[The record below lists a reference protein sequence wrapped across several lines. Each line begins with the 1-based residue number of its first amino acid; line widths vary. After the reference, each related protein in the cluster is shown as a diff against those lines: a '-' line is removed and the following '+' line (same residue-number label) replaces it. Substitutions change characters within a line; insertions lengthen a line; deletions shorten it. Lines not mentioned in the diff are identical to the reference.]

1 MALEGYLDCC
11 YYLSKPFNVDQA
23 LYVII
28 FVDPEH
34 IMYLAYVWWILEPQK
49 KDPNLLWLLKHVKLC
64 LQINIVMEPNT
75 LQGHDTAPIYTIIK
89 ASISQFYT
97 FRDP

>member
-1 MALEGYLDCC
+1 M
-11 YYLSKPFNVDQA
+11 DQA

-28 FVDPEH
+28 FVDPEQHKHKVFGH

-75 LQGHDTAPIYTIIK
+75 LRDHNMATHSLILK
-89 ASISQFYT
+89 ASIGNFDT

>member
-1 MALEGYLDCC
+1 MVQC
-11 YYLSKPFNVDQA
+11 
-23 LYVII
+23 LYII
-28 FVDPEH
+28 NYVDPE
-34 IMYLAYVWWILEPQK
+34 QK
-49 KDPNLLWLLKHVKLC
+49 KQWVFLLFHEIGLCLMDPGPIKMDPNLLRLLKHVKLC

-75 LQGHDTAPIYTIIK
+75 LQGHDTAPIYPIIK

>member
-1 MALEGYLDCC
+1 M
-11 YYLSKPFNVDQA
+11 DQA

-28 FVDPEH
+28 FVDPEQHKHKVFGH

-49 KDPNLLWLLKHVKLC
+49 KDPNLLRLLKHVKLC
-64 LQINIVMEPNT
+64 LQIKIVMEPNT
-75 LQGHDTAPIYTIIK
+75 LQGHDTAPIYPIIK